1 MNKISLF
8 TRFFWFCSG
17 ANTDIL
23 LQCPKSE
30 HHKFVGVGATV
41 FFTGLLAAFSGGYAL
56 YTVFQSWVIA
66 ILFALLWGSIIFNLD
81 RFLVSSIKKEGP
93 FSKQLSLAIPR
104 FLLAAVL
111 ALVIAK
117 PLELRIFESEI
128 LEILDERRQEKRA
141 VIATTY
147 GEKIEASNLQ
157 IDQLKGEIAASFA
170 IRETNYADYKCEC
183 DGTCGTGKR
192 GRGSE
197 CERKEEKYRLSQQEY
212 LDLKAQNE
220 VQINLTRTEI
230 DQLKE
235 EADEAVIAMNEVFSS
250 GLLARLGATTELPT
264 RPSLMITLLILLIE
278 ISPVLAKLLA
288 PRGPY
293 DDGLKQVEE
302 AYQLTQVAAIEQQ
315 KQQIHQQQLLA
326 KNLQQAELEKEIEQQ
341 KEAMQVVADAQLE
354 LVRTQI
360 NEWLEKEKAKLR
372 GEAGHKSDPEV

>member
-1 MNKISLF
+1 M
-8 TRFFWFCSG
+8 
-17 ANTDIL
+17 
-23 LQCPKSE
+23 
-30 HHKFVGVGATV
+30 
-41 FFTGLLAAFSGGYAL
+41 
-56 YTVFQSWVIA
+56 
-66 ILFALLWGSIIFNLD
+66 FALLWGSIIFNLD

-128 LEILDERRQEKRA
+128 LEILDDRRQEKRA

-250 GLLARLGATTELPT
+250 GLLARLGATAELPP